1 MDTLAL
7 ALLTGIDHKNFVL
20 MYEDLNLHEANK
32 EWDLEEKKVRILQ
45 LCALF
50 SINLISKISIN
61 FTRVVMT
68 VRGLVIDL
76 I

>member
-45 LCALF
+45 SCALF
-50 SINLISKISIN
+50 SIYFIFKISIN
-61 FTRVVMT
+61 FTKVVMT
-68 VRGLVIDL
+68 VRA
-76 I
+76 